1 MADNLQPVGE
11 THPLLEGW
19 IFGISVAL
27 RRLIFFGTAAFL
39 SLGGTLFFAD
49 LLNRLYGTLDGP
61 AIVLIAL
68 FFVLFSMVSLGFTHA
83 LFGFFVAPIRGLN
96 ITSRLQ
102 SEDLQAGFDRTAI
115 VIPVY
120 NEPVAEVFERLR
132 AELLPDVRW
141 VAPQAGYL
149 GWLDFG
155 GLGLGD
161 DPAKA
166 LLERGGSRTAAGP
179 PSGPRGAASRGST
192 RAPRLPFSTRSC
204 DTWCRVYRP
213 SEATRGGDVRF
224 DARHTVVLGS
234 GFAWGHGVRG
244 WVARKRAARGRGVV
258 AGRRRAG

>member
-1 MADNLQPVGE
+1 MVHRLQTNAERRRLALMSPTRSWSQTRSGRRSRCRAGPTCHSRVWGDVLTLMSASKVSNLAG
-11 THPLLEGW
+11 LERAVLFAHG
-19 IFGISVAL
+19 GAGRRAL
-27 RRLIFFGTAAFL
+27 RGIPMEARWATGQLGATA
-39 SLGGTLFFAD
+39 TLAAWRHGDAWLAD
-49 LLNRLYGTLDGP
+49 VLETLDHNRQ
-61 AIVLIAL
+61 L
-68 FFVLFSMVSLGFTHA
+68 
-83 LFGFFVAPIRGLN
+83 
-96 ITSRLQ
+96 
-102 SEDLQAGFDRTAI
+102 
-115 VIPVY
+115 
-120 NEPVAEVFERLR
+120 FERLG

-204 DTWCRVYRP
+204 DAWCRVYRP